1 MTERMIELQELQN
14 QIKKKMKQALNQ
26 IDEKK
31 QGEVKKEIFFQ
42 ILQVLD
48 CELSLKER
56 NLLCRKFEKNGA
68 IQYLDAIRFLVLNPN
83 NEEWEFKLN
92 RNSNHRRIMTLDTTM
107 DDDRSVKAETLN
119 DIWNK
124 HISTI

>member
-26 IDEKK
+26 IDERK

-48 CELSLKER
+48 CEL
-56 NLLCRKFEKNGA
+56 
-68 IQYLDAIRFLVLNPN
+68 
-83 NEEWEFKLN
+83 
-92 RNSNHRRIMTLDTTM
+92 T
-107 DDDRSVKAETLN
+107 
-119 DIWNK
+119 
-124 HISTI
+124 